1 VRSALEALDVLHYI
15 YFPGLFHLAAPVV
28 KHDAVFT
35 KQYHCVGEQNPA
47 FGLPLEECLLRFG
60 ELQRG
65 EGWFE
70 NGNLIL
76 VDDEQ
81 LPALCAEVG
90 MRDADVEFL
99 YGEEVWK

>member
-1 VRSALEALDVLHYI
+1 
-15 YFPGLFHLAAPVV
+15 
-28 KHDAVFT
+28 
-35 KQYHCVGEQNPA
+35 
-47 FGLPLEECLLRFG
+47 LRFG

-90 MRDADVEFL
+90 MRDVDVEFL